1 MRFRMAIIVILFMSP
16 LIVFV
21 LVFRNYEYT
30 LPDGM
35 AEVIYMV
42 IGFGLFALLIRAST
56 KTGRKQSED

>member
-1 MRFRMAIIVILFMSP
+1 MAFIVILFMSP

-21 LVFRNYEYT
+21 MIFRNYEDT

-42 IGFGLFALLIRAST
+42 IGFGLFALLIRASI
-56 KTGRKQSED
+56 KSGRKERNQSED